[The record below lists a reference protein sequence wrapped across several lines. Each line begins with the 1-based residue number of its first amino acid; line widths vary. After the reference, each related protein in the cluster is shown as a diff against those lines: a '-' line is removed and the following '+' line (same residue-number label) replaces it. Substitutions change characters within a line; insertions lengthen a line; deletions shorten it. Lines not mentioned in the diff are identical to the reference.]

1 MTIKPVTPG
10 DHPDLEHFDYECD
23 ELGVTLSCFFDYEPS
38 EVGAVERGTGL
49 KLEPDYP
56 EQWTLVHVYLP
67 CGREISAVMRQDILD
82 DIQQQGED
90 MFSLKQ
96 ADEAGEAAI
105 DRWMESR
112 ND

>member
-1 MTIKPVTPG
+1 
-10 DHPDLEHFDYECD
+10 
-23 ELGVTLSCFFDYEPS
+23 
-38 EVGAVERGTGL
+38 
-49 KLEPDYP
+49 
-56 EQWTLVHVYLP
+56 
-67 CGREISAVMRQDILD
+67 MRQDILD